1 MCISSYNVSV
11 AEIKAETVVRNRF
24 PQTFSRLKEPLKA
37 LKFDTLGEAL
47 RYSMGPVQTALLS
60 KVAILQPHMKE
71 ELQGLTATPLKV
83 TSEDL
88 REFLQEAICPG
99 GAEDAGGE
107 LLSALSDI
115 VDQDVAGIPLE
126 FEEIHTEP
134 QSTTSSLNGALKI
147 SCGAKEAR
155 MEARVCPLTE
165 FDRIAMFLQK
175 DKRQETKGHE
185 EKVVRKFDYSL

>member
-1 MCISSYNVSV
+1 MQYITRYSV
-11 AEIKAETVVRNRF
+11 AGFEAETVVRNQF
-24 PQTFSRLKEPLKA
+24 PQTFFQLKKPLQS
-37 LKFDTLGEAL
+37 LKFDSLEKAL
-47 RYSMGPVQTALLS
+47 AMSKDPVQNALLS
-60 KVAILQPHMKE
+60 KVAILQPHMRE
-71 ELQGLTATPLKV
+71 ELQELTATPLKV

-88 REFLQEAICPG
+88 REFLQEVNCPG

-165 FDRIAMFLQK
+165 FDRIAKFLQK

-185 EKVVRKFDYSL
+185 EKVVRKFAYSL

>member
-60 KVAILQPHMKE
+60 KVAILQPHMRE

-88 REFLQEAICPG
+88 REFLQEVICP

-107 LLSALSDI
+107 LLSVLSDI

-134 QSTTSSLNGALKI
+134 QTTTSSLNGALKI

-165 FDRIAMFLQK
+165 FDRIAKFLQK
-175 DKRQETKGHE
+175 EKRQETIGQE
-185 EKVVRKFDYSL
+185 EKVVRKFAYSL